1 MLLFCLFL
9 LIFCNKT
16 KVDHA
21 FFSPLNPF
29 SFTLS
34 YKHTE
39 PDTWAFTKFQ
49 PGFIY
54 SYCDK
59 KMFDGFI
66 ADKKKKKEEIP
77 LVFFQAVH
85 KVVCRVSLAFVGRC
99 WWMWL

>member
-1 MLLFCLFL
+1 MLLFGPFL
-9 LIFCNKT
+9 LISCNKT

-21 FFSPLNPF
+21 FFPRSSFFFVFPF
-29 SFTLS
+29 MLS

-54 SYCDK
+54 SYCDEK
-59 KMFDGFI
+59 LFDGLLLI
-66 ADKKKKKEEIP
+66 KKKDEEIT

-85 KVVCRVSLAFVGRC
+85 KVVCRVSLFGFCR
-99 WWMWL
+99 

>member
-66 ADKKKKKEEIP
+66 ADKKKKKKSR
-77 LVFFQAVH
+77 LSFFKLCTKWFAVW
-85 KVVCRVSLAFVGRC
+85 V
-99 WWMWL
+99 WLL